1 MPPLRVMTYNVR
13 YFGHGTRG
21 LASTRGGIVRIAR
34 ALAALDPSPEVICL
48 QEVETSSL
56 RSNILRRPLAE
67 QTQLDH
73 LVHELDAALAIA
85 GRRERFIAYYFPA
98 HAYRVTERTSVYT
111 TGLAVLARI
120 ELEVMHHNAGRPHD
134 ITHRRA
140 LGNLKQTRV
149 CGHVA
154 FRAADGQTLDVFNT
168 HLSLPNFWSKR
179 FWTDPL
185 RMGFGDNQLAEARAL
200 SDFVSA
206 EKRGEHVLIMG
217 DFNSLPGSPVD
228 RFLREERG
236 YTDGLCS
243 ALCLEERAAR
253 DFATAGFLNL
263 RMHLDHIYASPSLRL
278 IDVTGTTPFG
288 KPGPFAGL
296 SDHVPILARISPR

>member
-21 LASTRGGIVRIAR
+21 LASTHGGIVRIAR
-34 ALAALDPSPEVICL
+34 ALAALDPAPEIVCL

-56 RSNILRRPLAE
+56 RSNILRRPLPE
-67 QTQLDH
+67 ETQLDR
-73 LVHELDAALAIA
+73 LVHELDRALAAA
-85 GRRERFIAYYFPA
+85 GRKERFVAYYFPA

-111 TGLAVLARI
+111 TGLAVLARFD
-120 ELEVMHHNAGRPHD
+120 LEVLHHNAGRPHD

-154 FRAADGQTLDVFNT
+154 FRASDGQTLDVFNT
-168 HLSLPNFWSKR
+168 HLSLPNFWSKK

-185 RMGFGDNQLAEARAL
+185 RMGFGENQLAEARAL
-200 SDFVSA
+200 ADFVHG
-206 EKRGEHVLIMG
+206 ERRGEHVLVMG

-228 RFLREERG
+228 QYLREERG
-236 YTDGLCS
+236 FVDGLRT
-243 ALCLEERAAR
+243 ALGLEERAAR
-253 DFATAGFLNL
+253 AFPTAGFLNL
-263 RMHLDHIYASPSLRL
+263 RMHLDHIYASPSLAMV
-278 IDVTGTTPFG
+278 DVADTHPFG
-288 KPGPFAGL
+288 KPGPFDGL
-296 SDHVPILARISPR
+296 SDHVPILARVTPR